1 MNFILGYSS
10 SLATIWKELRKYILH
25 IQYQYTKAVNSLP
38 KINLELFHQLSIL
51 PGSEYSLSGHGSI
64 AQMSENGLD

>member
-10 SLATIWKELRKYILH
+10 SLATIWRELRKNKLH
-25 IQYQYTKAVNSLP
+25 MQCKYTKLVNSLP
-38 KINLELFHQLSIL
+38 TMILEHFHLFSIL